1 MSDDPKIINLN
12 GNSATVLRRLVE
24 RIENLEEEKRAIAA
38 DIKEVYAEAKGS
50 GFDTKA
56 LRKVIAQRR
65 QDQQELEEQQAMIDL
80 YLQVLSAP
88 AGEGGEDEEDM
99 L

>member
-1 MSDDPKIINLN
+1 MSDDSKIINLN

-65 QDQQELEEQQAMIDL
+65 QDQHELEEQQAMIDL
-80 YLQVLSAP
+80 YLQVLAAP
-88 AGEGGEDEEDM
+88 VNTDGEDEEDM